1 MNELISKINI
11 IEKGSKIIKPLNWL
25 HWLEKNNEM
34 ILTIS
39 FSIGIIV
46 TIIGCFLEYD
56 ENNKTNIKRKTD
68 KILKTLIVTLTI
80 ISIIS
85 FISILNND
93 IGVSNEKIS
102 DMIMVI
108 PLTEKNKHNLETEI
122 YYEASKGKIIPIRN
136 IEIVK
141 KYIIE
146 KDSYK

>member
-25 HWLEKNNEM
+25 HWFEKNNDIIFM
-34 ILTIS
+34 IV
-39 FSIGIIV
+39 FSTGIII
-46 TIIGCFLEYD
+46 TIISWLLECD
-56 ENNKTNIKRKTD
+56 ENDKNNIKNKIG
-68 KILKTLIVTLTI
+68 KILKIPIFILMTI
-80 ISIIS
+80 SLIS
-85 FISILNND
+85 FISID
-93 IGVSNEKIS
+93 DMGVSDEKIS
-102 DMIMVI
+102 DTTIMI
-108 PLTEKNKHNLETEI
+108 PLTKKNKHNLETEI